1 MNLADANARNL
12 TAALR
17 GYGEMTH
24 RSGVLMIT
32 SPVAYSVFNIA
43 LMEAAAPDM
52 EGELHRRIRVAR
64 RHYESLGYPWSFW
77 VCESDL
83 GRREMRRLFETF
95 AAEGMNCI
103 AESPGMDA
111 NELSEQKR
119 RLPLLEFRQVWDV
132 EARSD
137 FSAIVCACF
146 HIPPA
151 MAGAVYAKQEFWTG
165 QLRAWVGY
173 HGGRPVTVAAAVASS
188 GVLGL
193 YSVATLPEY
202 RRMGYGE
209 VAVRHAVARSRE
221 SGMKG
226 PLVLQSSPVA
236 YSLYKELGFRRRT
249 RFFIFATPDRPASG

>member
-12 TAALR
+12 AAALS
-17 GYGEMTH
+17 GYGETTR

-43 LMEAAAPDM
+43 LMEAAAPDL
-52 EGELHRRIRVAR
+52 EGELRRRIRVAR
-64 RHYESLGYPWSFW
+64 QHYESLGYPWSFW
-77 VCESDL
+77 VCENDL
-83 GRREMRRLFETF
+83 GRREMRHLFETF
-95 AAEGMNCI
+95 AGEGMNCI

-119 RLPLLEFRQVWDV
+119 HLPPLEFRQVSDV
-132 EARSD
+132 DTRAD

-151 MAGAVYAKQEFWTG
+151 MADAVYAKQEFWTG

-173 HGGRPVTVAAAVASS
+173 QGNNAVAVAAAVAAG

-193 YSVATLPEY
+193 YSVATLPEC
-202 RRMGYGE
+202 RRRGYGE
-209 VAVRHAVARSRE
+209 MAVRHAVARSRE
-221 SGMKG
+221 AGARG
-226 PLVLQSSPVA
+226 PLVLQSSPGA
-236 YSLYKELGFRRRT
+236 YSLYKSLGFRRRT
-249 RFFIFATPDRPASG
+249 RFFIFATPELAR